1 VSGDVSEDDVLA
13 AVLDAGAE
21 DVSSHGGTFEIIT
34 DTADLVKVREALQ
47 AANIDYDSADS
58 EFVPNLEVQVDAE
71 NARKVFRIIEA
82 LEDSEDVQNVY
93 SNFDVSD
100 EVLAELE
107 QD

>member
-1 VSGDVSEDDVLA
+1 M
-13 AVLDAGAE
+13 
-21 DVSSHGGTFEIIT
+21 
-34 DTADLVKVREALQ
+34 KVREALQ

-71 NARKVFRIIEA
+71 TARKVFRIIEA